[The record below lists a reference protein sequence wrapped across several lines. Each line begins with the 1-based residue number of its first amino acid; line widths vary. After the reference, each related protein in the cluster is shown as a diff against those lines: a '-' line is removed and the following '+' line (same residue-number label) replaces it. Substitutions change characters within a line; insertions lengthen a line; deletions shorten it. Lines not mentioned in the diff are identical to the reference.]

1 MKEKLKSA
9 RLWQIISGILLL
21 MVIVSGGDSNAQEL
35 TELKA
40 NVESLQEENNNLQN
54 SYEETLASF
63 TELESTNQTLQ
74 SQLKEKDSEI
84 VSLKQN
90 VDTAS
95 TYEEQIKELEKQV
108 ESLKEENTTLQSKV
122 TNLET
127 AAASSSSTA
136 TATTS
141 DSAKSS
147 DSTANMDTP
156 DNSSTGSGTIVY
168 ITNTGEKYHLGSCSY
183 LRQSKIEI
191 DKEDAIAQGYSACSR
206 CHP

>member
-40 NVESLQEENNNLQN
+40 NVESLQEENTNLQN

-95 TYEEQIKELEKQV
+95 TYEGQIKELEKQV

-127 AAASSSSTA
+127 AADSSSSKA
-136 TATTS
+136 S

>member
-40 NVESLQEENNNLQN
+40 NVESLQEENTNLQN

>member
-40 NVESLQEENNNLQN
+40 NVESLQEENTNLQN

-74 SQLKEKDSEI
+74 SQLEEKDSEI
-84 VSLKQN
+84 ASLKQS

-95 TYEEQIKELEKQV
+95 TYEGQIKELEKQV

-127 AAASSSSTA
+127 AADSSSSKA
-136 TATTS
+136 S

>member
-40 NVESLQEENNNLQN
+40 NVESFQEENTNLQN

-74 SQLKEKDSEI
+74 SQLEEKDSEI
-84 VSLKQN
+84 ASLKQS

-95 TYEEQIKELEKQV
+95 TYEGQIKELEKQV

-136 TATTS
+136 TTS

-147 DSTANMDTP
+147 DSTR
-156 DNSSTGSGTIVY
+156 I
-168 ITNTGEKYHLGSCSY
+168 
-183 LRQSKIEI
+183 
-191 DKEDAIAQGYSACSR
+191 
-206 CHP
+206 

>member
-40 NVESLQEENNNLQN
+40 NVESLQEENTNLQN

-74 SQLKEKDSEI
+74 SQLEEKDSEI
-84 VSLKQN
+84 ASLKQS

-95 TYEEQIKELEKQV
+95 TYEGQIKELEKQV

-122 TNLET
+122 TNLEI
-127 AAASSSSTA
+127 AADSSSSKA
-136 TATTS
+136 S

>member
-40 NVESLQEENNNLQN
+40 NVESLQEENTNLQN

-136 TATTS
+136 TTS
-141 DSAKSS
+141 DSAKNS
-147 DSTANMDTP
+147 DSTASMDTP

>member
-40 NVESLQEENNNLQN
+40 NVKSLQEENTNLQN

-74 SQLKEKDSEI
+74 SQLEEKDSEI
-84 VSLKQN
+84 ASLKQS
-90 VDTAS
+90 VDTTS
-95 TYEEQIKELEKQV
+95 TYEGQIKELEKQV

-127 AAASSSSTA
+127 AAASSSS